1 MGKLRNL
8 ITAAM
13 LAVSFGSAASAVTV
27 TDTIEPGAP
36 TSTYSTQARGYWFTA
51 PTDFVITGLDIPT
64 YASTDGIYAT
74 IVKINTTVPLYPT
87 TTTSYTVLYQVLN
100 SSTALTGL
108 NISVAAGEQIGVL
121 GYRGGVNAM
130 SSSPYVLDL
139 FGYSTT
145 LRRFGVN
152 GHITGP
158 AGLAGQAVWGM
169 NSGSMSFVSLSVAIP
184 GEPELPA
191 VPLPASAPLLAAG
204 LGLIAVVRRR
214 KSA

>member
-27 TDTIEPGAP
+27 TDTIEPGSP
-36 TSTYSTQARGYWFTA
+36 TSTYSAQARGYWFTA

-64 YASTDGIYAT
+64 YASTAGIYAT
-74 IVKINTTVPLYPT
+74 IVKINTTVPLFPSS
-87 TTTSYTVLYQVLN
+87 TSNYTILYQVLN

-130 SSSPYVLDL
+130 TNSPYTLDL

-145 LRRFGVN
+145 LKRLGTN
-152 GHITGP
+152 THITS
-158 AGLAGQAVWGM
+158 GLSTSIWGM
-169 NSGSMSFVSLSVAIP
+169 ETGQMSFISLSVALP